1 MSHSLQ
7 MLLFD
12 FLDGEVVLEN
22 AIVNFAAHLWL
33 FPIAVIDWVAA
44 GFASCCVLSEVS
56 PWIFIW

>member
-22 AIVNFAAHLWL
+22 AIVNFAAHL
-33 FPIAVIDWVAA
+33 
-44 GFASCCVLSEVS
+44 
-56 PWIFIW
+56 